1 MRKGVY
7 LWNEGTQNRRF
18 WKRRWSCSLY
28 RDLKRPLSPR
38 LPAPL
43 AFGRHHFTAILDA
56 LVQEVFK
63 QYEEHSLFAREDWKK
78 DFDEREDGCI
88 SKAGLMAFDA

>member
-1 MRKGVY
+1 M
-7 LWNEGTQNRRF
+7 
-18 WKRRWSCSLY
+18 KRHLICSLY
-28 RDLKRPLSPR
+28 GVLKPPLFPGLR
-38 LPAPL
+38 VLL
-43 AFGRHHFTAILDA
+43 ASARHHFTAILDA